1 MKITFGDQAVEV
13 RPWGGAGSGKVLL
26 MTDSGEMKKTIL
38 NQWAEFPEAFEHL
51 ADNACV
57 EDMAGMWLIVA
68 DARKVGLFFD
78 LEQMKP
84 GCCVCQETDD
94 EDIEDE

>member
-1 MKITFGDQAVEV
+1 MKLSFGEQAVEV
-13 RPWGGAGSGKVLL
+13 RPWGGEDSGKVLL

-57 EDMAGMWLIVA
+57 EDMAGMWLIVV
-68 DARKVGLFFD
+68 DARKVGIFFD
-78 LEQMKP
+78 LEKMRP
-84 GCCVCQETDD
+84 GVCVCQEADD
-94 EDIEDE
+94 EESEE

>member
-13 RPWGGAGSGKVLL
+13 RPWGGEDSGKVLL
-26 MTDSGEMKKTIL
+26 MTRDPKLKGAIMT
-38 NQWAEFPEAFEHL
+38 QMYEFPEAFEHL
-51 ADNACV
+51 ADDACV

-84 GCCVCQETDD
+84 GCCVCAEA
-94 EDIEDE
+94 EEESEPE